1 MDDREGELSLRQV
14 LGKALVLSVLF
25 MVLRET
31 GNESKDDQADL
42 CALQVHV
49 IITDLEVY
57 AEEVDERNVVST
69 SGHETGTACTEHTYT
84 STFFVEHAI
93 MSLIATRNSPPVSV
107 AL

>member
-1 MDDREGELSLRQV
+1 MGAEVEAEAEVEAVGGAYTGGGNMAKPPDDDGV
-14 LGKALVLSVLF
+14 LGIDKVV
-25 MVLRET
+25 
-31 GNESKDDQADL
+31 
-42 CALQVHV
+42 
-49 IITDLEVY
+49 